1 MHSITCDFQP
11 TQLFIV
17 SIYTMQRDVRFD
29 LAAVEQQSLSE
40 KRSNVIHLNNAILK
54 NR

>member
-1 MHSITCDFQP
+1 
-11 TQLFIV
+11 
-17 SIYTMQRDVRFD
+17 MQRDVRFD

-40 KRSNVIHLNNAILK
+40 KSNVIHLNNAILK